1 MKAARTANYN
11 AASVTVTIKASPAK
25 QTLKSLKAVKGRKLT
40 VTWKKDTRATGYQ
53 IQYSTDKNFKKGVK
67 TATVSKYKT
76 VSKTITKLTKG
87 KRYYVRVR
95 SYKSAKVSGKTQK
108 LYGAWSGAKR
118 SGSIKK

>member
-1 MKAARTANYN
+1 MPDVRVLLPSFRKVTVTGTGAATITVKAAGTANYN

-67 TATVSKYKT
+67 TATVSKYIGT
-76 VSKTITKLTKG
+76 HPHIISLSLCQL
-87 KRYYVRVR
+87 RDCF
-95 SYKSAKVSGKTQK
+95 
-108 LYGAWSGAKR
+108 
-118 SGSIKK
+118 